1 MFTLQNISYKKILK
15 IESLHIPA
23 NKVTFLVGESG
34 AGKSTLLKM
43 LNIMLSP
50 DHGEIFYKKENID
63 DLDPIYH
70 RRNVI
75 MLSQQPTIFE
85 GTIRENLNKGL
96 IFAGE
101 KEKEDKELKQALT
114 IVHLEKDLDEKAD
127 TLSGGEKQ
135 RLALARIL
143 LLDAEVYL
151 LDEPTSALDE
161 VTEELVMKNFIEMI
175 KKNNKT
181 AILITHSQ
189 KLVSTY
195 AENVVTLK
203 KNGSES

>member
-1 MFTLQNISYKKILK
+1 MFTLQNIRYKEILK
-15 IESLHIPA
+15 IEALHIPA

-43 LNIMLSP
+43 LNIMLTP

-70 RRNVI
+70 RRNVT

-85 GTIRENLNKGL
+85 GTIRENLNIGL
-96 IFAGE
+96 IFSGE
-101 KEKEDKELKQALT
+101 KEKEDNELEQALT
-114 IVHLEKDLDEKAD
+114 IVHLEKGLDEQAD

-161 VTEELVMKNFIEMI
+161 ATEEIVMKNFIEII
-175 KKNNKT
+175 KKKNKT
-181 AILITHSQ
+181 AIFITHSK

-195 AENVVTLK
+195 AENLVTLK
-203 KNGSES
+203 KYGGEV